1 MTRTIPRTLALG
13 AALALGGACQ
23 SPTDPNA
30 TVDLIDATVSPD
42 PATAVGPTGRF
53 YTIDKTDEPDEVREY
68 DWRASFSVT
77 VRLTEDANKE
87 SVGLDLPLD
96 ITSATVVVQ
105 QASGGIVTPPTG
117 TEKEHYDFVI
127 TSSTTNRLTGAGST
141 ATMTFDVWY
150 DLPNLRREALVNVSI
165 GFADDGTLRFTEVV
179 PVKVAP

>member
-1 MTRTIPRTLALG
+1 MSRIVPRALAIAAIAA
-13 AALALGGACQ
+13 AALACQ

-30 TVDLIDATVSPD
+30 TVDLIDATVAPD
-42 PATAVGPTGRF
+42 PATAAGPTGRF
-53 YTIDKTDEPDEVREY
+53 FTIEKTDEPDEVREY

-96 ITSATVVVQ
+96 ITSATVTVQ

-127 TSSTTNRLTGAGST
+127 TSSTTNRLTGVGAT

-150 DLPNLRREALVNVSI
+150 DLPNLRREALVNVSV

>member
-1 MTRTIPRTLALG
+1 MSRIVPR
-13 AALALGGACQ
+13 ALALVAVAATLACQ
-23 SPTDPNA
+23 SPSDPNE
-30 TVDLIDATVSPD
+30 TVDLIDVTIAPD
-42 PATAVGPTGRF
+42 PAASVGPTGRF
-53 YTIDKTDEPDEVREY
+53 YTIDKEDEPDELREY
-68 DWRASFSVT
+68 DWRSTFTVT

-127 TSSTTNRLTGAGST
+127 TNSSTNRLTGVGST
-141 ATMTFDVWY
+141 ASMTFDVWY
-150 DLPNLRREALVNVSI
+150 DLPNLRKEALVNVTL
-165 GFADDGTLRFTEVV
+165 GFSDDGTLRFTEVV